1 MSTIVTL
8 RLYKSYLLTRNSL
21 YSNLKN
27 GIFAVCLCKLK
38 KELRLINNK
47 KIKTLPLSFFLFFA
61 LFQQTIFAQFTEVIN
76 SNRPGFSES
85 PYSVGTNVYQL
96 EAGLFYRNTK
106 IVPTFTI
113 PESFGTRLVFRTS
126 FFLEKLELNTNI
138 SFQKDKV
145 AFKNIFTS
153 QYSTA
158 GLSEFT
164 IGAKYLVYQPKK
176 KDSAKREIRS
186 WKRKF
191 AFKWSSL
198 IPTVAIYA
206 GVNTN
211 LLGKVHKIE
220 SITPK
225 IGVLLQ
231 SELKNNLNLIT
242 NIYYDKFGSDF
253 AEFSYILTGTYSFN
267 PRWSTFL
274 ETQGIH
280 NKYIAKN
287 NYGVGLA
294 YLFNR
299 NLQFDS
305 SVRYISE
312 SKTRGAYVGFGASY
326 RLDRHVDQFK
336 EIDEE
341 GNEIKDLMLDYKKGF
356 FGRIWGKMKGLLKKN
371 DQKVDFKLP
380 PEDKSSR
387 RSRRTRKKST
397 IDEVKKLDAKQKKK
411 EAKRKAKEER
421 KKKKAAA
428 KAKRKADK
436 EKEKQKKKDN

>member
-1 MSTIVTL
+1 MSAP
-8 RLYKSYLLTRNSL
+8 
-21 YSNLKN
+21 KN
-27 GIFAVCLCKLK
+27 IKLISK
-38 KELRLINNK
+38 
-47 KIKTLPLSFFLFFA
+47 SFFFFFVLFH
-61 LFQQTIFAQFTEVIN
+61 LNSFAQFTEVIN

-85 PYSVGTNVYQL
+85 PYSVGNNVYQF
-96 EAGLFYRNTK
+96 ETGLFYRNTK
-106 IVPTFTI
+106 IVPTFTV

-138 SFQKDKV
+138 SFQRDKV

-153 QYSTA
+153 SYNVT

-164 IGAKYLVYQPKK
+164 VGAKYLVYQPKK
-176 KDSAKREIRS
+176 SDSARREIRS

-198 IPTVAIYA
+198 IPSVAVYA

-211 LLGKVHKIE
+211 LLSDVHKING
-220 SITPK
+220 ITPK
-225 IGVLLQ
+225 VGVLLQ
-231 SELKNNLNLIT
+231 SELRNNFNLIT
-242 NIYYDKFGSDF
+242 NFYYDKIGSDF
-253 AEFSYILTGTYSFN
+253 AEFSYIVTGTYSFN
-267 PRWSTFL
+267 PRWSTFV

-305 SVRYISE
+305 SVRYLSE
-312 SKTRGAYVGFGASY
+312 GRSRGAYLGIGASY
-326 RLDRHVDQFK
+326 RIDRHVDDFI

-341 GNEIKDLMLDYKKGF
+341 GNEIKDLMLNYKKGF
-356 FGRIWGKMKGLLKKN
+356 FGRIWGKIKGIFKKN

-387 RSRRTRKKST
+387 RKRRTRKKST
-397 IDEVKKLDAKQKKK
+397 IEEIKKQDSKAKKK
-411 EAKRKAKEER
+411 AAKRKAKEDR
-421 KKKKAAA
+421 KRKKAEAKAKKKA
-428 KAKRKADK
+428 
-436 EKEKQKKKDN
+436 EKQKKKQQQKKGN